1 MTKPSTTDREALRRL
16 KDALVKDIL
25 DEPDEE
31 TAAAAAD
38 DGIDL
43 ERDAQ
48 AMREMF
54 EATVIRSGKERLAA
68 ARAAMEASRVTVL
81 CGASGSRGAI
91 VFQENA
97 ANDQLRLTMAA
108 RNGSGQSERDLE
120 GVKEDLAELAAI
132 QEEPRKED

>member
-1 MTKPSTTDREALRRL
+1 MTTRSTTDREALTRL

-25 DEPDEE
+25 QETAGE
-31 TAAAAAD
+31 TAAAAAE

-54 EATVIRSGKERLAA
+54 EATVVRVGKKKLAA
-68 ARAAMEASRVTVL
+68 TRADMEASRVTLLRVPTRSQ
-81 CGASGSRGAI
+81 GASAFPADA
-91 VFQENA
+91 V
-97 ANDQLRLTMAA
+97 NDKLRLTMAA

-120 GVKEDLAELAAI
+120 GVKEDLAELAAL
-132 QEEPRKED
+132 QEEPEKKD